1 MLASGLL
8 GMANDAWDQGIYI
21 LYQNR
26 ASAYLEIVNE
36 EVSTRQ
42 EPERSDGAKH
52 VSLICKCK
60 R

>member
-1 MLASGLL
+1 MLASGLI
-8 GMANDAWDQGIYI
+8 GMANDAWDPGMYN

-26 ASAYLEIVNE
+26 TSAYLQIANE

-42 EPERSDGAKH
+42 EPERCDGAKY